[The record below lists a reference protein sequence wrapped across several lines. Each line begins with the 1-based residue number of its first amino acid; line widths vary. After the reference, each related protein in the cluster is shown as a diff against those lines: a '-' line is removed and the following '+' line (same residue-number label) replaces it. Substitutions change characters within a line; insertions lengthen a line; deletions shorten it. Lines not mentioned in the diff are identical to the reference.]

1 VNYNSKTLI
10 MKKQFILLSLFA
22 LLSVTVF
29 SQKYAFIDTKYI
41 LSQMPEYTSAQK
53 EIDDMAE
60 KWQKEIEQKYSEIE
74 KKYKA
79 YQEEEIL
86 LPEETKKIRQ
96 QEIME
101 LEMKAKEMQKKRFG
115 VEGDLFKKRKEL
127 IDPIQERIYKAV
139 KQLAKDNS
147 YSFILDKS
155 KNSNIIYADPK
166 YDKSDAVLRKIN
178 N

>member
-1 VNYNSKTLI
+1 

-127 IDPIQERIYKAV
+127 IDPIQERIYKA
-139 KQLAKDNS
+139 
-147 YSFILDKS
+147 
-155 KNSNIIYADPK
+155 
-166 YDKSDAVLRKIN
+166 
-178 N
+178 

>member
-1 VNYNSKTLI
+1 

-22 LLSVTVF
+22 LFSVSIF

-41 LSQMPEYTSAQK
+41 LSQMPEYTTAQK

-86 LPEETKKIRQ
+86 LPEETKKTRQ

-115 VEGDLFKKRKEL
+115 VEGDMFKKRKEL

>member
-1 VNYNSKTLI
+1 
-10 MKKQFILLSLFA
+10 MKKQFLLIALFGLLSLP
-22 LLSVTVF
+22 VI

-41 LSQMPEYTSAQK
+41 LSQMPEYTTAQK

-60 KWQKEIEQKYSEIE
+60 KWQKEIEQQYNEIE
-74 KKYKA
+74 QKYKA
-79 YQEEEIL
+79 YQAEEIL
-86 LPEETKKIRQ
+86 LPEETKKTRQ
-96 QEIME
+96 QEIIE
-101 LEMKAKEMQKKRFG
+101 LEMKAKELQKKRFG

-127 IDPIQERIYKAV
+127 IDPIQEKIYKAV

-155 KNSNIIYADPK
+155 KNSNIIYAEPK

>member
-1 VNYNSKTLI
+1 
-10 MKKQFILLSLFA
+10 MKKQFLLIALFGLLSMP
-22 LLSVTVF
+22 VI

-41 LSQMPEYTSAQK
+41 LSQMPEYTTAQK

-60 KWQKEIEQKYSEIE
+60 KWQKEIEQQYNDIE
-74 KKYKA
+74 QKYKA
-79 YQEEEIL
+79 NQAEEIL
-86 LPEETKKIRQ
+86 LPEETKKTRQ
-96 QEIME
+96 QEIIE
-101 LEMKAKEMQKKRFG
+101 HEMKAKEMQKKRFG

-127 IDPIQERIYKAV
+127 IDPIQEKIYKAV

-155 KNSNIIYADPK
+155 KNSNIIYAEPK

>member
-1 VNYNSKTLI
+1 

-101 LEMKAKEMQKKRFG
+101 LEMKAKQMQKKRFG

>member
-1 VNYNSKTLI
+1 
-10 MKKQFILLSLFA
+10 MKKQFLLIALFGLLSMP
-22 LLSVTVF
+22 VI

-41 LSQMPEYTSAQK
+41 LSQMPEYTTAQK

-60 KWQKEIEQKYSEIE
+60 KWQKEIEQQYNEIE
-74 KKYKA
+74 QKYKA
-79 YQEEEIL
+79 YQAEEIL
-86 LPEETKKIRQ
+86 LPDETKKTRQ
-96 QEIME
+96 QEIIE

-127 IDPIQERIYKAV
+127 IDPIQEKIYKAV

-155 KNSNIIYADPK
+155 KNSNIIYAEPK

-178 N
+178 NY

>member
-1 VNYNSKTLI
+1 

-96 QEIME
+96 QEIMQ

>member
-1 VNYNSKTLI
+1 
-10 MKKQFILLSLFA
+10 MKKQFLIIAFFGLLSIP
-22 LLSVTVF
+22 VI

-41 LSQMPEYTSAQK
+41 LSQMPEYTTAQK

-60 KWQKEIEQKYSEIE
+60 KWQKEIEQQYNEIE
-74 KKYKA
+74 QKYKA
-79 YQEEEIL
+79 YQAEEIL
-86 LPEETKKIRQ
+86 LPDETKKTRQ
-96 QEIME
+96 QEIIE

-127 IDPIQERIYKAV
+127 IDPIQEKIYKAV

-155 KNSNIIYADPK
+155 KNSNIIYAEPK

>member
-1 VNYNSKTLI
+1 
-10 MKKQFILLSLFA
+10 MKKQFLLIALFGLLSMP
-22 LLSVTVF
+22 VI

-41 LSQMPEYTSAQK
+41 LSQMPEYTTAQK
-53 EIDDMAE
+53 EIDDLAE
-60 KWQKEIEQKYSEIE
+60 KWQKEIEQQYNEIE
-74 KKYKA
+74 QKYKA
-79 YQEEEIL
+79 YQAEEIL
-86 LPEETKKIRQ
+86 LPDETKKTRQ
-96 QEIME
+96 QEIIE

-127 IDPIQERIYKAV
+127 IDPIQEKIYKAV

-155 KNSNIIYADPK
+155 KNSNIIYAEPK

>member
-1 VNYNSKTLI
+1 
-10 MKKQFILLSLFA
+10 MKKQFLIIAFFGLLSIP
-22 LLSVTVF
+22 VI

-41 LSQMPEYTSAQK
+41 LSQMPEYTTAQK

-60 KWQKEIEQKYSEIE
+60 KWQKEIEQQYNEIE
-74 KKYKA
+74 QKYKV
-79 YQEEEIL
+79 YQAEEIL

-96 QEIME
+96 QEIIE

-127 IDPIQERIYKAV
+127 IDPIQEKIYKAV

-155 KNSNIIYADPK
+155 KNSNIIYAEPK

>member
-1 VNYNSKTLI
+1 
-10 MKKQFILLSLFA
+10 MKKQFLLIALFGLLSMP
-22 LLSVTVF
+22 VI

-41 LSQMPEYTSAQK
+41 LSQMPEYTTAQK

-60 KWQKEIEQKYSEIE
+60 KWQKEIEQQYNEIE
-74 KKYKA
+74 QKYKA
-79 YQEEEIL
+79 YQAEEIL
-86 LPEETKKIRQ
+86 LPEETKKTRQ
-96 QEIME
+96 QEIIE

-127 IDPIQERIYKAV
+127 IDPIQEKIYKAV

-155 KNSNIIYADPK
+155 KNSNIIYAEPK

>member
-1 VNYNSKTLI
+1 
-10 MKKQFILLSLFA
+10 MKKQFLLIALFGLLSIP
-22 LLSVTVF
+22 VI

-41 LSQMPEYTSAQK
+41 LSQMPEYTTAQK

-60 KWQKEIEQKYSEIE
+60 KWQKEIEQQYNEIE
-74 KKYKA
+74 QKYKA
-79 YQEEEIL
+79 YQAEEIL
-86 LPEETKKIRQ
+86 LPEETKKTRQ
-96 QEIME
+96 QEIIE

-127 IDPIQERIYKAV
+127 IDPIQEKIYKAV

-155 KNSNIIYADPK
+155 KNSNIIYAEPK

>member
-1 VNYNSKTLI
+1 
-10 MKKQFILLSLFA
+10 MKKQLLLIALFGLLSMP
-22 LLSVTVF
+22 VI

-41 LSQMPEYTSAQK
+41 LSQMPEYTTAQK
-53 EIDDMAE
+53 EIDDLAE
-60 KWQKEIEQKYSEIE
+60 KWQKEIEQQYNEIE
-74 KKYKA
+74 QKYKA
-79 YQEEEIL
+79 YQAEEIL
-86 LPEETKKIRQ
+86 LPDETKKTRQ
-96 QEIME
+96 QEIIE

-127 IDPIQERIYKAV
+127 IDPIQEKIYKAV

-155 KNSNIIYADPK
+155 KNSNIIYAEPK

>member
-1 VNYNSKTLI
+1 
-10 MKKQFILLSLFA
+10 MKKQFLLIALFGLLSM
-22 LLSVTVF
+22 SVI

-41 LSQMPEYTSAQK
+41 LSQMPEYTTAQK

-60 KWQKEIEQKYSEIE
+60 KWQKEIEQQYNEIE
-74 KKYKA
+74 QKYKA
-79 YQEEEIL
+79 YQAEEIL
-86 LPEETKKIRQ
+86 LPEETKKTRQ
-96 QEIME
+96 QEIIE

-127 IDPIQERIYKAV
+127 IDPIQEKIYKAV

-155 KNSNIIYADPK
+155 KNSNIIYAEPK

>member
-1 VNYNSKTLI
+1 

-41 LSQMPEYTSAQK
+41 LSQKPEYTSAQK

>member
-1 VNYNSKTLI
+1 
-10 MKKQFILLSLFA
+10 
-22 LLSVTVF
+22 
-29 SQKYAFIDTKYI
+29 
-41 LSQMPEYTSAQK
+41 MPEYTTAQK

-60 KWQKEIEQKYSEIE
+60 KWQKEIEQQYNEIE
-74 KKYKA
+74 QKYKA
-79 YQEEEIL
+79 YQAEEIL
-86 LPEETKKIRQ
+86 LPDETKKTRQ
-96 QEIME
+96 QEIIE

-127 IDPIQERIYKAV
+127 IDPIQEKIYKAV

-155 KNSNIIYADPK
+155 KNSNIIYAEPK

>member
-1 VNYNSKTLI
+1 
-10 MKKQFILLSLFA
+10 MKKQFLLIALFGLLSLP
-22 LLSVTVF
+22 VI

-41 LSQMPEYTSAQK
+41 LSQMPEYTTAQK

-60 KWQKEIEQKYSEIE
+60 KWQKEIEQQYNEIE
-74 KKYKA
+74 QKYKA
-79 YQEEEIL
+79 YQAEEIL
-86 LPEETKKIRQ
+86 LPDETKKTRQ
-96 QEIME
+96 QEIIE

-127 IDPIQERIYKAV
+127 IDPIQEKIYKAV

-155 KNSNIIYADPK
+155 KNSNIIYAEPK

>member
-1 VNYNSKTLI
+1 

-41 LSQMPEYTSAQK
+41 LSQKPEYTSAQK

-166 YDKSDAVLRKIN
+166 YDKSDAVLRKSN

>member
-1 VNYNSKTLI
+1 MGVI
-10 MKKQFILLSLFA
+10 
-22 LLSVTVF
+22 

-41 LSQMPEYTSAQK
+41 LSQMPEYTTAQK

-60 KWQKEIEQKYSEIE
+60 KWQKEIEQQYNEIE
-74 KKYKA
+74 QKYKA
-79 YQEEEIL
+79 YQAEEIL
-86 LPEETKKIRQ
+86 LPEETKKTRQ
-96 QEIME
+96 QEIIE

-127 IDPIQERIYKAV
+127 IDPIQEKIYKAV

-155 KNSNIIYADPK
+155 KN
-166 YDKSDAVLRKIN
+166 
-178 N
+178 

>member
-1 VNYNSKTLI
+1 
-10 MKKQFILLSLFA
+10 MKKQFILLSLFS
-22 LLSVTVF
+22 LLSVPVF

-60 KWQKEIEQKYSEIE
+60 KWQEEIEQKYSEIE

>member
-1 VNYNSKTLI
+1 
-10 MKKQFILLSLFA
+10 MKKQFLLIAFFGLLSIPFI
-22 LLSVTVF
+22 

-41 LSQMPEYTSAQK
+41 LSQMPEYTTAQK

-60 KWQKEIEQKYSEIE
+60 KWQKEIEQQYNEIE
-74 KKYKA
+74 QKYKA
-79 YQEEEIL
+79 YQAEEIL
-86 LPEETKKIRQ
+86 LPEETKKTRQ
-96 QEIME
+96 QEIIE

-127 IDPIQERIYKAV
+127 IDPIQEKIYKAV

-155 KNSNIIYADPK
+155 KNSNIIYAEPK

>member
-1 VNYNSKTLI
+1 
-10 MKKQFILLSLFA
+10 
-22 LLSVTVF
+22 
-29 SQKYAFIDTKYI
+29 
-41 LSQMPEYTSAQK
+41 MPEYTSAQK

>member
-1 VNYNSKTLI
+1 
-10 MKKQFILLSLFA
+10 MKKQFLIIAFFGLLSIP
-22 LLSVTVF
+22 VI

-41 LSQMPEYTSAQK
+41 LSQMPEYTTAQK

-60 KWQKEIEQKYSEIE
+60 KWQKEIEQQYNEIE
-74 KKYKA
+74 QKYKA
-79 YQEEEIL
+79 YQAEEIL
-86 LPEETKKIRQ
+86 LPDETKKTRQ
-96 QEIME
+96 EEIIE

-127 IDPIQERIYKAV
+127 IDPIQEKIYKAV

-155 KNSNIIYADPK
+155 KNSNIIYAEPK